1 VATLPGKPGRNAV
14 FLEERARA
22 PSVAATPVAAIER
35 ARDFI
40 EQARIDGD
48 PRYLGHALGVL
59 APWPDARTAPL
70 DLVVLRATVHQS
82 LHHFARALAEL
93 DVVLQ
98 RDPRHAQALL
108 TRATVLQVVGRVDAA
123 ARDCHAL
130 ARLRG
135 GLAASTCSASVASL
149 SGQGHAAF
157 VLLEYTLR
165 NAGDEPAPSER
176 AWSHSVLAEIAERN
190 GDFAAAASSFRSALA
205 IDPDDRY
212 VRAAYA
218 DFLLDQGDAK
228 GALALTANAWSD
240 DNLLLRRAL
249 ALAALGSPQRAEA
262 VAALADR
269 YAAAYRRAD
278 ALHLREEARFALHL
292 QRDAAR
298 ALELAASNWAVQKE
312 PADAR
317 ILLQA
322 AVAAGDRAQEQAARN
337 WLQRAGVSRQYVQRV
352 LANVPGARAGA
363 GS

>member
-1 VATLPGKPGRNAV
+1 M
-14 FLEERARA
+14 
-22 PSVAATPVAAIER
+22 AATPIAAIER
-35 ARDFI
+35 ARDYI
-40 EQARIDGD
+40 EQARVEGD

-70 DLVVLRATVHQS
+70 DLAVLRATVHQS
-82 LHHFARALAEL
+82 LHQFARALADL
-93 DVVLQ
+93 DVVLR

-108 TRATVLQVVGRVDAA
+108 TRATVLQVLGRVDEA

-130 ARLRG
+130 ARVHG

-149 SGQGHAAF
+149 SGRGRAAF

-165 NAGDEPAPSER
+165 NAGDESAPGER

-190 GDFAAAASSFRSALA
+190 GDLAAAAANFRVALA
-205 IDPDDRY
+205 IDPGDRY

-218 DFLLDQGDAK
+218 DLLLDQGDSR
-228 GALALTANAWSD
+228 GVLALTANAWSD

-249 ALAALGSPQRAEA
+249 ALAALGSPQRADA

-269 YAAAYRRAD
+269 YAAAHRRAD

-292 QRDAAR
+292 QHDAAR
-298 ALELAASNWAVQKE
+298 ALDLAASNWAVQKE

-322 AVAAGDRAQEQAARN
+322 AVAAGDRAQEQTARE
-337 WLQRAGVSRQYVQRV
+337 WLQRAGVSSQYMQRII
-352 LANVPGARAGA
+352 ASVPGARAGA
-363 GS
+363 SS